1 MYPNPQDA
9 LPFPSRPNLDQYRK
23 LAKDLVKACK
33 SGDASAVRAWTV
45 DWLNALATRL
55 HDSDRFRNPA
65 EIDRRASDVEQF
77 ARTTLSG
84 RHDRPNC
91 ALADAQ
97 FVIARAHGFVS
108 WPVFAAHLESL
119 ARSSSPVS
127 AFEAAVRS
135 IITGDRSTLERLLRE
150 DPGLVRARSTR
161 EHRATL
167 LHYVSANGVEGY
179 RQVSP
184 NNIAEITRMLLDA
197 GAEVDAG
204 ANVYGSSRCTAL
216 GLVATSAPPDAAGV
230 QLEVIDVLL
239 DHGARTDLRGL
250 AGRNHPLIHACLA
263 NGQPEAA
270 AHLARRG
277 APLDFAGVAGLGRV
291 DVMRESFDAELRP
304 GQTVTPATMAEAFW
318 MASGYGHAA
327 AAQVLLDHG
336 VDVDMELKGHGDG
349 HTALHAA
356 AYYGHPDVVSLL
368 LQHGARVDVI
378 DKTWKTPP
386 LVWALTGWSSAPA
399 AKAERYY
406 TVAAVL
412 VRAGAQVRSDLLE
425 WDKVRKD
432 PQMIAALGGKVS

>member
-9 LPFPSRPNLDQYRK
+9 LPLPSRPNLDQYRK

-33 SGDASAVRAWTV
+33 SGDAAAIREWTV
-45 DWLNALATRL
+45 AWLKALATRL
-55 HDSDRFRNPA
+55 HDSDSFRHS
-65 EIDRRASDVEQF
+65 ELDRRANDVEQF
-77 ARTTLSG
+77 ARTKLSG
-84 RHDRPNC
+84 RRDRPTC

-119 ARSSSPVS
+119 AQSTSPVS
-127 AFEAAVRS
+127 AFEAAVRA
-135 IITGDRSTLERLLRE
+135 IITGDRETLERLLRE

-184 NNIAEITRMLLDA
+184 KNIVEITRILLDA

-204 ANVYGSSRCTAL
+204 ADVYGSTRCTAL

-230 QLEVIDVLL
+230 QLGVIDVLL
-239 DHGARTDLRGL
+239 DRGARTDLPGI
-250 AGRNHPLIHACLA
+250 AGRNTPLIHACLA
-263 NGQPEAA
+263 NGQPQAA
-270 AHLARRG
+270 EHLASRG
-277 APLDFAGVAGLGRV
+277 APLEFVGAAGLGRV
-291 DVMRESFDAELRP
+291 DVLREFFDARERQ
-304 GQTVTPATMAEAFW
+304 GQTVAPETMAEAFW